1 MVSLRKIFEKG
12 KNLDDYYKVCDM
24 IKVDDALSDIFL
36 YKEDRIT
43 NSAYAAIIEYDNKDV
58 GFVSVL
64 NEKGDYNFFTIDMG
78 ILKEYRSKGIGKEV
92 LEIIKEIPCK
102 DFIIGETRKSNI
114 GANKTTSSVGILIA
128 ESDKYNYYLLQKE
141 RIEEFIE
148 KDGLEKLANHYN
160 SSKNKL
166 KIKE

>member
-12 KNLDDYYKVCDM
+12 KNLDDYYKACDM
-24 IKVDDALSDIFL
+24 IKKDNDLAKIFL
-36 YKEDRIT
+36 SKEERIKY
-43 NSAYAAIIEYDNKDV
+43 SSYAAIIEYNGEDV
-58 GFVSVL
+58 GFVSIL
-64 NEKGDYNFFTIDMG
+64 NEKADYNFLTLDMG
-78 ILKEYRSKGIGKEV
+78 ILNEYRGKGIGKEV
-92 LEIIKEIPCK
+92 LEMIKKIPCE

-114 GANKTTSSVGILIA
+114 GANKTTSSVGILVA
-128 ESDKYNYYLLQKE
+128 ESDEFNYYLLQKE